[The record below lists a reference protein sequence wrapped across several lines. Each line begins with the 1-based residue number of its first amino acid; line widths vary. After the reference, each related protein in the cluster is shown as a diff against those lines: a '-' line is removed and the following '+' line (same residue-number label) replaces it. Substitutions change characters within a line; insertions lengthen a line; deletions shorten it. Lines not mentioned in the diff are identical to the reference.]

1 MSNAS
6 VEIARQFFEAL
17 TKKDFSALPLAADV
31 VLESPI
37 SPRLSGV
44 EAVREFLD
52 VLAALTR
59 SARVVDVFV
68 EGNKV
73 AVEFE
78 IETADGVIAGFECF
92 EFSGG
97 QIKRL
102 RPYFD
107 SRLLLGG
114 NI

>member
-1 MSNAS
+1 MSNAP
-6 VEIARQFFEAL
+6 VDLARQFFDAL
-17 TKKDFSALPLAADV
+17 IKKDFSSLPLAADV

-37 SPRLSGV
+37 SPRLIGV

-52 VLAALTR
+52 VLAAVTKG
-59 SARVVDVFV
+59 ARVVDIVV
-68 EGNKV
+68 EGSKA

-78 IETADGVIAGFECF
+78 IETADAVIAGFECF
-92 EFSGG
+92 EISGG

-107 SRLLLGG
+107 SRPLLGA